1 MTRRYPPIMGDEEW
15 DNASVE
21 SLFST
26 LNRELDDRVFAMRDE
41 ARAVIFGYIEIWYNW
56 QRRR

>member
-1 MTRRYPPIMGDEEW
+1 MGDEEW

-41 ARAVIFGYIEIWYNW
+41 ARAVIFGYIEIWYNRH
-56 QRRR
+56 RRR